1 MERFILHVI
10 MYFNVRNILICEIV
24 FSESLFEL
32 LKIRISENLLLLGNP
47 ILPFNLMSVIKIV
60 RKLNDFNKTQI
71 HRVILLS
78 AIHISLV
85 PIVQLSAIKIML
97 NELTMA

>member
-1 MERFILHVI
+1 
-10 MYFNVRNILICEIV
+10 
-24 FSESLFEL
+24 

-47 ILPFNLMSVIKIV
+47 ILPFNLMSVIKNV

-71 HRVILLS
+71 HRVILLN

>member
-1 MERFILHVI
+1 
-10 MYFNVRNILICEIV
+10 
-24 FSESLFEL
+24 
-32 LKIRISENLLLLGNP
+32 
-47 ILPFNLMSVIKIV
+47 MSVIKIV

-97 NELTMA
+97 NELIMA